1 MSHEQVSRD
10 SRKQAAMSFDPRG
23 EAARQRGDANGRDEH
38 GEPKREARPVER
50 HEKSCRQ
57 DLIFARKTANHVMRR
72 PSSGSRRCCNASVIE
87 RSLAEA
93 N

>member
-1 MSHEQVSRD
+1 MGVGQVSRD

-72 PSSGSRRCCNASVIE
+72 MAAGRL
-87 RSLAEA
+87 SLC
-93 N
+93 

>member
-1 MSHEQVSRD
+1 
-10 SRKQAAMSFDPRG
+10 MSFDPRG

-57 DLIFARKTANHVMRR
+57 DLIFARKTANHVYT
-72 PSSGSRRCCNASVIE
+72 
-87 RSLAEA
+87 
-93 N
+93 

>member
-57 DLIFARKTANHVMRR
+57 DLIFAVCSR
-72 PSSGSRRCCNASVIE
+72 P
-87 RSLAEA
+87 LAERKDLGLA
-93 N
+93 VLHHHHGLI